1 VFLPIGDA
9 PNPKGVPFVTYALIA
24 LNVAAFVLLNVPL
37 GTQQADLSSPEFR
50 EYIEVMAREL
60 EGRVD
65 LRELAAQTSAYDLFT
80 FEHGYRPASPQLGDL
95 LSCMFLHG
103 SFMHLFGNMLF
114 LWIYGDNVERRL
126 GALPYLIWYL
136 VTGIAGTLTHALV
149 FQSSDMPLVGASG
162 AISGVLGF
170 YFVFFPRNVVRM
182 LAFLPPFLMQVFE
195 IPARWVLGMYLV
207 WDNLVPF
214 FVAGGSG
221 VAHGAHLGGFIVGG
235 LMAWF
240 MDRRGAVEQPAPFA
254 TRAAAARGADVV
266 GKALADGRLGAAA
279 EAYFAL
285 PSSDTRGV
293 LSPERAVELAAWL
306 RREGH
311 SDAALTLLRRV
322 VRDVP
327 HGSGLAEV
335 YAAIGTILLEDMG
348 ESTAAY
354 QYLLTALE
362 LGARPETQAAVR
374 RALQSI
380 DALQKRRLGRP
391 HTPHP
396 W

>member
-37 GTQQADLSSPEFR
+37 GAQQADLSSPEFR

-60 EGRVD
+60 EGRID
-65 LRELAAQTSAYDLFT
+65 PRELAAQTSAYDLFT

-126 GALPYLIWYL
+126 GALPYLFWYL
-136 VTGIAGTLTHALV
+136 VTGVAGTLTHALV

-214 FVAGGSG
+214 FVAGGQG

-254 TRAAAARGADVV
+254 TPGATVRGADAV
-266 GKALADGRLGAAA
+266 GAALADGRLGDAA

-285 PSSDTRGV
+285 PSSDTRDV
-293 LSPERAVELAAWL
+293 VSPDQAVELAAWL
-306 RREGH
+306 RRGGH

-335 YAAIGTILLEDMG
+335 YAAIGQVLLEDMG

-391 HTPHP
+391 HTPPP

>member
-1 VFLPIGDA
+1 
-9 PNPKGVPFVTYALIA
+9 
-24 LNVAAFVLLNVPL
+24 
-37 GTQQADLSSPEFR
+37 
-50 EYIEVMAREL
+50 
-60 EGRVD
+60 
-65 LRELAAQTSAYDLFT
+65 
-80 FEHGYRPASPQLGDL
+80 
-95 LSCMFLHG
+95 
-103 SFMHLFGNMLF
+103 
-114 LWIYGDNVERRL
+114 
-126 GALPYLIWYL
+126 
-136 VTGIAGTLTHALV
+136 
-149 FQSSDMPLVGASG
+149 MPLVGASG

-214 FVAGGSG
+214 FVAGDQG

-240 MDRRGAVEQPAPFA
+240 MDRRGAVEQPVPFA
-254 TRAAAARGADVV
+254 PRAGAARGADVV
-266 GKALADGRLGAAA
+266 GAALADGRLGDAA

-293 LSPERAVELAAWL
+293 VTPDQAVELAAWL
-306 RREGH
+306 RGRGH

-335 YAAIGTILLEDMG
+335 YAAIGTILLEDRG

-362 LGARPETQAAVR
+362 LGARPETQTAVR

-380 DALQKRRLGRP
+380 DGLQKRRLGRP